1 MDLGIKEVPTSL
13 PTKERWAK
21 ISEYVYGK
29 NQDECF
35 AKYQETFKNKKK
47 NKK

>member
-1 MDLGIKEVPTSL
+1 VPTSL

-21 ISEYVYGK
+21 IAEYVNVK

-35 AKYQETFKNKKK
+35 AKY
-47 NKK
+47 